1 MTFDDIF
8 KRSFLEGWANTTIS
22 SEEVAVAIVITAIL
36 GMYVFLVYRMF
47 TKETFYSRS
56 FNISL
61 VGVAVITAA
70 IIVTIHS
77 SIVVSLGMVG
87 ALSIVRFRTAVKDPV
102 DLMFL
107 FWSIGI
113 GLICGAGHAEF
124 AVILSVVLTCCIYLL
139 NRMPVAKA
147 SMILVVNASDLD
159 IEERIMEL
167 LKKYAKGIK
176 VKARNFNKEGVNM
189 TIELRI
195 KGGAEMMK
203 QLIALDGV
211 EMASLLEHNGEA
223 VF

>member
-1 MTFDDIF
+1 MTFQDIF

-22 SEEVAVAIVITAIL
+22 SEEVAVSLLITAVLALYI
-36 GMYVFLVYRMF
+36 FLVYRLF
-47 TKETFYSRS
+47 TRETFYSRS

-107 FWSIGI
+107 FWSIGV

-124 AVILSVVLTCCIYLL
+124 AVILSVVLTICIFLL
-139 NRMPVAKA
+139 ERMPVAKA
-147 SMILVVNASDLD
+147 SMILVVNTSDLD
-159 IEERIMEL
+159 IEVAVIALVRR
-167 LKKYAKGIK
+167 YAKGVK
-176 VKARNFNKEGVNM
+176 VKARNYNKEGVNM
-189 TIELRI
+189 TMELRVS
-195 KGGAEMMK
+195 GGAEMMRELLAMK
-203 QLIALDGV
+203 GV

>member
-1 MTFDDIF
+1 MPFSALFPT
-8 KRSFLEGWANTTIS
+8 SAL
-22 SEEVAVAIVITAIL
+22 
-36 GMYVFLVYRMF
+36 
-47 TKETFYSRS
+47 
-56 FNISL
+56 
-61 VGVAVITAA
+61 ITAA

-107 FWSIGI
+107 FWSIAI

-124 AVILSVVLTCCIYLL
+124 AVILSVVLTICICFL

-147 SMILVVNASDLD
+147 SMILVINASDID
-159 IEERIMEL
+159 IEERVLEL
-167 LKKYAKGIK
+167 VKKQAKGVK

-189 TIELRI
+189 TIELRVD
-195 KGGAEMMK
+195 GGAEMMK

>member
-1 MTFDDIF
+1 MTFQDIF
-8 KRSFLEGWANTTIS
+8 KRSFLEGWANTSIS
-22 SEEVAVAIVITAIL
+22 SEEVTVSILITAIL
-36 GMYVFLVYRMF
+36 GLYVFLVYRMF

-124 AVILSVVLTCCIYLL
+124 AVILSVVLTCCIFLL
-139 NRMPVAKA
+139 DRMPVAKA

-159 IEERIMEL
+159 IEESVMVL
-167 LKKYAKGIK
+167 VKQYAKGVK
-176 VKARNFNKEGVNM
+176 VKARNFSKDGINM

-195 KGGAEMMK
+195 TGGSEMMK
-203 QLIALDGV
+203 ELMKIKGV

>member
-1 MTFDDIF
+1 MTFQDIF

-22 SEEVAVAIVITAIL
+22 SEEVAVSLVITAVLALYI
-36 GMYVFLVYRMF
+36 FLVYRLF

-107 FWSIGI
+107 FWSIGV
-113 GLICGAGHAEF
+113 GLICGAGHAEY
-124 AVILSVVLTCCIYLL
+124 AVILSVVLTICIFLL
-139 NRMPVAKA
+139 ERMPVAKA
-147 SMILVVNASDLD
+147 SMILVVNTSDLD
-159 IEERIMEL
+159 IEVAVIALVRR
-167 LKKYAKGIK
+167 YAKGVK
-176 VKARNFNKEGVNM
+176 VKARNYNKEGVNM
-189 TIELRI
+189 TMELRVN
-195 KGGAEMMK
+195 GGAEMMRELLSMK
-203 QLIALDGV
+203 GV